1 MLNLDFFG
9 NSFFLKKL
17 FPNGIENHILI
28 KDISIVVNG
37 NSCLSFFIKQ
47 KPEIDVKKWG
57 EFGIDFNAFWIK
69 TSNNI
74 NFSKVIVENIQ
85 DLGFSRLE
93 INSNN
98 FCPAIHSSN
107 DNSRLLL
114 ILEKNHRFIIQDIV
128 PIMISA

>member
-1 MLNLDFFG
+1 M
-9 NSFFLKKL
+9 
-17 FPNGIENHILI
+17 
-28 KDISIVVNG
+28 VNG

-57 EFGIDFNAFWIK
+57 EFGIDFNALWIK

-93 INSNN
+93 INSDN
-98 FCPAIHSSN
+98 FCPAINSSN

-114 ILEKNHRFIIQDIV
+114 VLGKNHRFIIQDIV
-128 PIMISA
+128 PIMI